1 MLSSNEISHLLNNYS
16 EILVGKRAVLKAVA
30 LGKIKCVVLAD
41 DVDANILR
49 DITMAC
55 LDKGV
60 KIYGCESKQLLGKL
74 AGIDVACACVGLF

>member
-1 MLSSNEISHLLNNYS
+1 MLLTGISSIIYTLLETS
-16 EILVGKRAVLKAVA
+16 SIDLSLGEILVGKRAVLKAVA

-60 KIYGCESKQLLGKL
+60 KIY
-74 AGIDVACACVGLF
+74 